1 MMTNHRTLQ
10 LAGLLIASL
19 FAGTSYADHSWGEY
33 HWARTANPF
42 TLLTINSM
50 TSDWSDEFFNTV
62 DVGSTQSWSASSVLT
77 LQADDYL
84 YNDDIKTRKRCS
96 AVTGQM
102 RVCNA
107 EYGQN
112 GWLGL
117 ASINIDSSSHI
128 VKGVAKMNDSYSGYW
143 STYPTEKNHVV
154 CQEIGHVLGL
164 AHTSEDGTSQGTC
177 MDYSD
182 ASIFPDSQ
190 WPNAHD
196 YDMLA
201 QIYEHLDAYNSIAL
215 APSGG
220 GDGTCTAPPGKGC
233 NKFGAP
239 DAAAPPMGTRVHKGS
254 RDEIWVAPDRK
265 GGLWI
270 HHVTT
275 VPQGW
280 RE

>member
-1 MMTNHRTLQ
+1 MMTKHRTIP

-19 FAGTSYADHSWGEY
+19 FAGTSYAEHSWGGY

-50 TSDWSDEFFNTV
+50 TSDWSAEFFNAV
-62 DVGSTQSWSASSVLT
+62 DATSAQSWSASSVLT

-84 YNDDIKTRKRCS
+84 YNDDSRTRKRCS

-107 EYGQN
+107 EYGNN

-117 ASINIDSSSHI
+117 ASINIDSNGHI
-128 VKGVAKMNDSYSGYW
+128 VKGVAKMNDSYADYW
-143 STYPTEKNHVV
+143 TIPGEKNHVI

-164 AHTSEDGTSQGTC
+164 THTSEDGTSQSTC
-177 MDYSD
+177 MDYST
-182 ASIFPDSQ
+182 SEYSQ

-201 QIYEHLDAYNSIAL
+201 QIYAHPDTYNSIAL
-215 APSGG
+215 APSGDG
-220 GDGTCTAPPGKGC
+220 GDSGGGTCNAPPGKGC

-239 DAAAPPMGTRVHKGS
+239 DAASPPMGARVHKGS